1 MPPGQ
6 VGGGESEA
14 FDDVAKE
21 LLEGL
26 DLNDPTLRELLRQQG
41 AASQD
46 GAAGRLDRGA
56 DSSEVNNVPT
66 DVEDIDQQYF
76 ESYSFMDIHREM
88 LEDKVRTNTYRSVLE
103 ENGGLMSGATVLDVG
118 CGTGVLSIFAARG
131 GASKVVAVDGSPA
144 ISKVA
149 ENIFIRNGYS
159 GEQNGVIKVLSSKIE
174 NLESLG
180 DIDKVDV
187 IVSEWM
193 GYALL
198 FESMLDSV
206 LLARDRFLKPGGAI
220 LPDVANIYLALGSRE
235 AEGLSFWS
243 NVYDIDMS
251 LVARSLRDYY
261 LSHATVRN
269 VNASDIVSNVLLLHR
284 LDLAEMKREEQDF
297 CSPFKL
303 LLNSGSEMEGSCIV
317 LWFDTEFSPRFCTE
331 NPQTLSTGPFGT
343 PTHWAQTVLPL
354 PEAIN
359 HGQMESNRR
368 VIGINGTISMSRQKQ
383 QHRTLDIVLEYAPL
397 YDNGTHGQK
406 MSHLYSIGVKL

>member
-1 MPPGQ
+1 MKLSFYDTLCVINYIRGERLQGRDPRGPLEAIESCDDAPWKDERYLMPVIENDPMLLHSWGELDMPPGQ
-6 VGGGESEA
+6 VESGV

-46 GAAGRLDRGA
+46 GTSGRLDKDG
-56 DSSEVNNVPT
+56 DSSDEVDNVAT
-66 DVEDIDQQYF
+66 DAEDIDQQYF

-88 LEDKVRTNTYRSVLE
+88 LEDKVRTNAYRSVLE
-103 ENGGLMSGATVLDVG
+103 KNVGLMSGATVLDVG

-159 GEQNGVIKVLSSKIE
+159 SEQNGPIKVLSSKIE
-174 NLESLG
+174 NLDSLG

-220 LPDVANIYLALGSRE
+220 LPDVANIYVALGSRE

-243 NVYDIDMS
+243 NIYDIDMS
-251 LVARSLRDYY
+251 LVARSLRDYCTSCLISY
-261 LSHATVRN
+261 LN
-269 VNASDIVSNVLLLHR
+269 DIVIYILKV
-284 LDLAEMKREEQDF
+284 
-297 CSPFKL
+297 
-303 LLNSGSEMEGSCIV
+303 IV
-317 LWFDTEFSPRFCTE
+317 F
-331 NPQTLSTGPFGT
+331 N
-343 PTHWAQTVLPL
+343 
-354 PEAIN
+354 
-359 HGQMESNRR
+359 
-368 VIGINGTISMSRQKQ
+368 
-383 QHRTLDIVLEYAPL
+383 
-397 YDNGTHGQK
+397 
-406 MSHLYSIGVKL
+406 